1 MALEEI
7 CNISIDKEEERT
19 GTVGKLLFNTF
30 VKGPSDAVKSY
41 GKVTVSQSQG
51 SSSTSGNQSGGQQG
65 SNGSQSGSSSGGNE
79 KYNYSI
85 LRASTALSK
94 TFEEDNSSEEESNEF
109 VSGGGK
115 YTVEVELPDEGITQ
129 WVISFNSNASGNIDK
144 AIAAIKSKDFLAA
157 YKIASNKL
165 GTDGFAVMSVSTSI
179 HDRADKKDH
188 CPFIGNCN
196 YAFDS
201 GSEET
206 SDEDMTVCLAIA
218 PLDMKTSK
226 TNGNIVI
233 KVVYDI
239 LGDISNGGS
248 LKALLLSI
256 IKSNPN
262 ENNTYSD
269 EEINKVSDEVSKYLN
284 RKFKCIGN
292 SKMYDNFKNIRN
304 YVVKNIKANTLAY
317 DKSYSQDIKKYA
329 DAVKPK
335 EILITY

>member
-30 VKGPSDAVKSY
+30 VKGPSEAVKSY

-51 SSSTSGNQSGGQQG
+51 QSSQGEQPGGQQG
-65 SNGSQSGSSSGGNE
+65 SNGSQSGGNE

-85 LRASTALSK
+85 LRASTAFSK
-94 TFEEDNSSEEESNEF
+94 MFEEDNPSEEESDEF

-129 WVISFNSNASGNIDK
+129 WVISFNSNAASNIDK
-144 AIAAIKSKDFLAA
+144 AITAIKSKDFLAA

-239 LGDISNGGS
+239 LGDISDGGS
-248 LKALLLSI
+248 LKELLSSI

-284 RKFKCIGN
+284 RKFKCVGN
-292 SKMYDNFKNIRN
+292 STMYENFKNIRN
-304 YVVKNIKANTLAY
+304 YVVKNIKANKLAY